1 MKAISISEAIADI
14 RKLFNIEGNSLS
26 INNDNG
32 CFMIDKR
39 ECTRY
44 ETINRLQD
52 YFTDKYIDGG
62 QCRIEPITLLWT
74 VFYIEK
80 REDKK

>member
-1 MKAISISEAIADI
+1 MKKVTISEAIADI
-14 RKLFNIEGNSLS
+14 REMFNIKDSSLS
-26 INNDNG
+26 KCLDDG

-39 ECTRY
+39 EFERD
-44 ETINRLQD
+44 ETIYKIQD

-74 VFYIEK
+74 VFHIEK
-80 REDKK
+80 RK